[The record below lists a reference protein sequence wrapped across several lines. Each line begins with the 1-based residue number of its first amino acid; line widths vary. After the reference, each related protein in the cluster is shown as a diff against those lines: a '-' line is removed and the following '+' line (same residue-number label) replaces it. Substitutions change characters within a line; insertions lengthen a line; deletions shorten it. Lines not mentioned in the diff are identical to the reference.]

1 MNAHV
6 SQMQHRFRSRRKGA
20 VLSIELIIVL
30 PILLAVVLAS
40 VEFGLLLMASQGV
53 GAAANVGAREAAKPS
68 SSRASVETAVAA
80 AVQGWRWN
88 NDYEVVIFVNGM
100 KDSGNELLTAGHGAT
115 VSVTVNVP
123 MEEAAPDLLKTLG
136 VTLAGKEL
144 TSTYVTL
151 KE

>member
-1 MNAHV
+1 
-6 SQMQHRFRSRRKGA
+6 MQHRLRRRRKGA

-68 SSRASVETAVAA
+68 SSRASVEATVAA

-88 NDYEVVIFVNGM
+88 NDYEVVIFVNGV
-100 KDSGNELLTAGHGAT
+100 KDSGNGLLTAGHGAT

-123 MEEAAPDLLKTLG
+123 MDEAAPDLLKTLG